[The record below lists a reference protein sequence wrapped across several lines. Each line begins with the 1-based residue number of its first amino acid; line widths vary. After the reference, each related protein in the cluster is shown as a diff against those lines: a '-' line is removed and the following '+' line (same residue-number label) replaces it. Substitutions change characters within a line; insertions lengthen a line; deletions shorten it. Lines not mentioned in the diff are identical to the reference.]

1 MSGSYRENHLSA
13 LQSPPQSIS
22 RQAYRAGTVPITC
35 SGWALHAPASPY
47 ARLEQDL
54 QVDVAVIGAGL
65 AGCSLALHLQE
76 RGIRVALLEAH
87 QPGDGASGRN
97 AGHVQPF
104 LDKLGPLKTW
114 PGAGQPFVDYFIEQ
128 RNIVYEMCQTY
139 GIDGDAYRGG
149 MIEAATK
156 PQASL
161 LKKAKEWRQ
170 RGYAVEE
177 VGQAQL
183 QGLLGTDRY
192 AYGLRWDEGGSLN
205 PYMFTNGMAR
215 IAQSLGANVYGNSPV
230 LACEREQ
237 QRWRVK
243 TQAGSVLADQVVIC
257 TNAHAQNG
265 FFPEL
270 ARTQYLLVAC
280 AMATQPLPQEVLN
293 AVNPGRAAFTQ
304 VPTGL
309 YPMVVDGLG
318 RLITAT
324 IPHVGREANGSVYFD
339 YFLTY
344 LRKTFPVL
352 RETSLELESYWTGY
366 TSSSSQIYHEDYAKI
381 YQVAD
386 GVTALMNLGTWG
398 NVMGP
403 MLGRHLAQVMASDRW
418 QDLLLP
424 LEQPKEVSYPQ
435 WFDFKMRRVL
445 VPVARALDK
454 FGLA

>member
-1 MSGSYRENHLSA
+1 MSA
-13 LQSPPQSIS
+13 LQSPVQAVSP
-22 RQAYRAGTVPITC
+22 QAYRAGTVPIAC
-35 SGWALHAPASPY
+35 SGWALHAQAAPY
-47 ARLEQDL
+47 ACLQQDL

-65 AGCSLALHLQE
+65 AGSSLALHLQE
-76 RGIRVALLEAH
+76 LGVSVALLEAH
-87 QPGDGASGRN
+87 QPADGASGRN

-104 LDKLGPLKTW
+104 LDKLDPLKTW

-128 RNIVYEMCQTY
+128 RNIVYEMCQAY

-149 MIEAATK
+149 MIEAAAK
-156 PQASL
+156 PLPSL
-161 LKKAKEWRQ
+161 SKKVREWRA

-192 AYGLRWDEGGSLN
+192 AYGLRWDEGGSVN

-215 IAQSLGANVYGNSPV
+215 VAQKLGAQVYGDSPV
-230 LACEREQ
+230 LQCEREG

-243 TQAGSVLADQVVIC
+243 TQTGSVLAERVVIC
-257 TNAHAQNG
+257 TNAHAQNA

-270 ARTQYLLVAC
+270 ARTQYPLVAC
-280 AMATQPLPQEVLN
+280 AMATKPLPQAVLD

-309 YPMVVDGLG
+309 YPMVMDGQR

-324 IPHVGREANGSVYFD
+324 IPHVGREADASLYFD
-339 YFLTY
+339 YFQTY
-344 LRKTFPVL
+344 LRKTFPAL
-352 RETSLELESYWTGY
+352 REASVELESYWTGY

-381 YQVAD
+381 YQVAH

-403 MLGRHLAQVMASDRW
+403 LLGRHLARVIAEDRW

-424 LEQPKEVSYPQ
+424 LERPKEVSHPK